1 MVCRYF
7 CNSLLSSQTSKQK
20 NKQDRNLQSARRDVF
35 GQEEVGGWQLGSRGW
50 RRSLSFPEPH
60 GKPRVLFPLGRK
72 AAFVSTMIIF
82 FSRTSRSYTVEASP
96 QMKTGVWT

>member
-1 MVCRYF
+1 MAVG
-7 CNSLLSSQTSKQK
+7 KQGM
-20 NKQDRNLQSARRDVF
+20 A
-35 GQEEVGGWQLGSRGW
+35 EEPQ
-50 RRSLSFPEPH
+50 SFPEPH

-96 QMKTGVWT
+96 RMKTGVCT